1 MRDDVVECG
10 PRAVNIHRKAKRA
23 ANKKKGGY
31 IDVEEV
37 ENSKKLGPVNS
48 ERCPAYCSFNYT
60 ERTKNKK

>member
-1 MRDDVVECG
+1 MRVDVVVCG
-10 PRAVNIHRKAKRA
+10 PRTVITKRA
-23 ANKKKGGY
+23 AKKKGEY